1 MAKLPVD
8 WFKGLLTIT
17 ELIFGRKKEGFLLLF
32 WGLGGVG
39 GVKLHSK
46 FFLV

>member
-1 MAKLPVD
+1 MAQLPVD

-32 WGLGGVG
+32 WGLGVG